1 MDGTDLLFAEMRE
14 HHPAGSH
21 QFLKG
26 GQAMLSSV
34 LWGVVALLV
43 LMWLLGWLVGNVG
56 SAIHLLLVLAVIV
69 LLYNLFV
76 AGRTRV

>member
-14 HHPAGSH
+14 HHPADSH

-26 GQAMLSSV
+26 GQAMLSNV

-43 LMWLLGWLVGNVG
+43 LLWLLGWLVGNVG
-56 SAIHLLLVLAVIV
+56 SVIHLLLVLAVIV